1 MTNDLAAA
9 RRRRGAVLAFDG
21 RIRRAEH
28 LLETKRQAHAA
39 LAQEIRNLETQVR
52 GYRRRRTSLRGQA

>member
-1 MTNDLAAA
+1 MTGHASAA
-9 RRRRGAVLAFDG
+9 RRRRAALDFDG

-28 LLETKRQAHAA
+28 LLESKRQAHAA